1 MKLKWIS
8 ALVLVLMLAG
18 SVSAMA
24 QQQSMDDEGK
34 AVGVEAEVNIAENHT
49 GKIEVESGVD
59 VSVSEDSEKSEV
71 EVDVDTS
78 TETPAGE
85 TQTEVSIK
93 KGGIAK
99 PAIQR
104 ERISERL
111 KERIQKYTMIKNTSL
126 TEKQRVIKVREQ
138 LHIKIQN
145 ARQASIEAANKY
157 TIAKQ
162 NYLEAK
168 KHGIAPVHART
179 MLHTGSDYME
189 RWLDR
194 IELAVINSEG
204 MNDETKLA
212 ILDKIDEYSVE
223 IADKKAQLNE
233 TEDIAEMK
241 EIARELND
249 YWKEVRLFIRSVVY
263 QLAAE
268 KLENVIEKAD
278 DVSLR
283 IREKIEE
290 MKAAG
295 EDTAKLEELLADYEE
310 NIELARENVEE
321 AKDTLSDATTLEEVR
336 EGHKLIIEA
345 SRYLKDAFKD
355 VRLMTKEYR
364 KGVFFGN
371 ETGELFAKG
380 DGKAVIQGTGIIV
393 VQGNGTVTVD
403 PDTAVKAATGF
414 GAKTT
419 GGGISEI
426 KGKGVVVVR
435 GENVAVTIEGV
446 NLKIVAKGHGSV
458 YLEGNGTYKVKKLPT
473 SEMIEEE
480 YDGAV
485 TIEFGGA

>member
-1 MKLKWIS
+1 
-8 ALVLVLMLAG
+8 
-18 SVSAMA
+18 
-24 QQQSMDDEGK
+24 
-34 AVGVEAEVNIAENHT
+34 
-49 GKIEVESGVD
+49 
-59 VSVSEDSEKSEV
+59 
-71 EVDVDTS
+71 
-78 TETPAGE
+78 
-85 TQTEVSIK
+85 
-93 KGGIAK
+93 
-99 PAIQR
+99 
-104 ERISERL
+104 
-111 KERIQKYTMIKNTSL
+111 
-126 TEKQRVIKVREQ
+126 
-138 LHIKIQN
+138 
-145 ARQASIEAANKY
+145 
-157 TIAKQ
+157 
-162 NYLEAK
+162 
-168 KHGIAPVHART
+168 
-179 MLHTGSDYME
+179 
-189 RWLDR
+189 
-194 IELAVINSEG
+194 
-204 MNDETKLA
+204 
-212 ILDKIDEYSVE
+212 
-223 IADKKAQLNE
+223 
-233 TEDIAEMK
+233 
-241 EIARELND
+241 
-249 YWKEVRLFIRSVVY
+249 
-263 QLAAE
+263 
-268 KLENVIEKAD
+268 
-278 DVSLR
+278 
-283 IREKIEE
+283 